1 MGQPNL
7 DEARRLYSALRDMVI
22 HHLGGWADYESLGK
36 MRKLV
41 NAAIGAVDDVECH
54 QHLES
59 VAEHSAEVFS
69 DDGHKK
75 WDRSYMTG
83 VDFLRLRIL
92 RELDA
97 FHSRLFALEAM
108 ARAAAQKGGTTS
120 SASKPRYS

>member
-7 DEARRLYSALRDMVI
+7 DEARRLYSALRDIVI
-22 HHLGGWADYESLGK
+22 HHHGGWADYESLGK

-41 NAAIGAVDDVECH
+41 NAALAAVDDVECH

-59 VAEHSAEVFS
+59 AAEHSAEVFS
-69 DDGHKK
+69 ENGHKK

-108 ARAAAQKGGTTS
+108 ARAAAKSSTNGS
-120 SASKPRYS
+120 SASEPRYS